1 MRIAQIPPLYEA
13 VPPKLYGGTER
24 VVAALSDSLVDLGHD
39 VTVFTSGEAQT
50 KARVCV
56 VRDQALRLDD
66 EPLKSDLAA
75 HLAMLHKVRALANRF
90 DVLHFHT
97 ELLHLPVFE
106 DLAEKCLTTL
116 HGRLD
121 LKELDRV
128 FRCWPEFPLV
138 SISNQQRRPLLR
150 ANWVGTVLHGLP
162 ADQYRLVNKRGRYL
176 AFLGRMSP
184 EKAPE
189 AAIRIAMRAE
199 VPLKMAAKVDAAD
212 RDYFNCVVKPML
224 RHPLVEF
231 VGEINEGEKAE
242 FLGGALAL
250 LFPINWPE
258 PFGLVMIEA
267 MACGTP
273 VIAFESG
280 SVPEV
285 IEDGVSGF
293 IVKDE
298 AAACKAVTKL
308 AQLSRGR
315 VRDAFEARFTAS
327 RMARD
332 YIDLYAAIRSRE
344 RRPLA
349 QAI

>member
-39 VTVFTSGEAQT
+39 VTVFTSSEAQT
-50 KARVCV
+50 KARVRV

-75 HLAMLHKVRALANRF
+75 HLAMLHKVRTLANRF

-121 LKELDRV
+121 LKGLDRV
-128 FRCWPEFPLV
+128 FRCWAEFPLV

-162 ADQYRLVNKRGRYL
+162 ADQYRLVNERGRYL

-184 EKAPE
+184 EKAPD
-189 AAIRIAMRAE
+189 AAIRIALRAE

-231 VGEINEGEKAE
+231 VGEINEGEKGE
-242 FLGGALAL
+242 FLGGAMAL
-250 LFPINWPE
+250 LFPITWPE

-267 MACGTP
+267 IACGTP

-315 VRDAFEARFTAS
+315 VRGAFEARFTAS

>member
-13 VPPKLYGGTER
+13 VPPRFYGGTER
-24 VVAALSDSLVDLGHD
+24 VVAALSDSLVELGHE

-50 KARVCV
+50 KARVHA
-56 VRDQALRLDD
+56 VRDQALRLDG

-75 HLAMLHKVRALANRF
+75 HLAMLHEVRRCANRF

-106 DLAEKCLTTL
+106 HLAAKCLTTL

-121 LKELDRV
+121 LKELERV
-128 FRCWPEFPLV
+128 FRCWPEFALV
-138 SISNQQRRPLLR
+138 SISNQQRHPMVR
-150 ANWVGTVLHGLP
+150 ANWMGTVLHGLP
-162 ADQYRLVNKRGRYL
+162 PEQYRPVSKPGRYL

-184 EKAPE
+184 EKAPDT
-189 AAIRIAMRAE
+189 AIRIALRAE
-199 VPLKMAAKVDAAD
+199 VPLKMAAKVDPAD
-212 RDYFNCVVKPML
+212 RDYFNHVVKPML

-231 VGEINEGEKAE
+231 VGEINEGQKAE

-250 LFPINWPE
+250 LFPICWPE

-273 VIAFESG
+273 VIAFDAG
-280 SVPEV
+280 AVPEIV
-285 IEDGVSGF
+285 EDGVSGF
-293 IVKDE
+293 IVTDE
-298 AAACKAVTKL
+298 AGACAAVTKL
-308 AQLSRGR
+308 AQLSRRR
-315 VRDAFEARFTAS
+315 VRQAFETRFTAS

-332 YIDLYAAIRSRE
+332 YLDLYAAIRSLE
-344 RRPLA
+344 RQPLA
-349 QAI
+349 RAI